1 MQFSGFG
8 KDWIQV
14 CNVDRDLQDWSK
26 MAFDIIQ
33 QYLKRFPLSK
43 VERYYIIAQQFHII
57 QVIVFIK
64 HFTLS
69 YMSNQPFIY
78 HSFHIV
84 NTSNRYS

>member
-8 KDWIQV
+8 KGWIQV
-14 CNVDRDLQDWSK
+14 CNVDRDLQDWSR

-33 QYLKRFPLSK
+33 QYLKQFPLSK
-43 VERYYIIAQQFHII
+43 VEKYYIIARAVHTI

-64 HFTLS
+64 HFIQS

-84 NTSNRYS
+84 NTSNLYS